1 MTDSPQARLRAFWDE
16 RYSAGQFVY
25 GVEPNTFLFRHAAP
39 LSAGDT
45 VLCLADGE
53 GRNGVWLA
61 TQGAAVTSTDISSAG
76 LRKAEDLARGKGV
89 GLQFEVGDVTELDL
103 GSDRWNLVV
112 SIFLHLPADRR
123 RRLHQRVVKA
133 LKPGGRY
140 LYEAYGAG
148 QLALGT
154 GGPKEAELLVNLD
167 EVAADFAGDPSCA
180 IVHRFQGVRAVH
192 EGPLHQGDGEVVQ
205 LIVRK
210 NAT

>member
-1 MTDSPQARLRAFWDE
+1 MTDSPQARLHAFWGE
-16 RYSAGQFVY
+16 RYTAAQFVY
-25 GVEPNTFLFRHAAP
+25 GVEPNTFLVRHAAP
-39 LSAGDT
+39 LGAGDT

-61 TQGAAVTSTDISSAG
+61 TQGAAVTSTDISPAG
-76 LRKAEDLARGKGV
+76 LRKAEDLARRKEV
-89 GLQFEVGDVTELDL
+89 DLQFVVGDVTELDL
-103 GSDRWNLVV
+103 GSACWNLVV
-112 SIFLHLPADRR
+112 SIFLHLPAGRR
-123 RRLHQRVVKA
+123 RTMHRHVVEA

-167 EVAADFAGDPSCA
+167 DVAADFAGDPACA
-180 IVHRFQGVRAVH
+180 IVHRFQGLRAVY

-210 NAT
+210 RQA